1 MATHVHIVPG
11 SFTVPQFYI
20 PLRDAV
26 IAAGYEASIT
36 PLLSAG
42 KRDGHPPATM
52 EDDAQHIRKANEALL
67 KQGKDVVLVMHSYG
81 GIPGTESVEG
91 LLKTEREAGGK
102 AGGIIRLV
110 YLTALAPEVGRS
122 INDVMAPLMEKY
134 KDVSY
139 VKIEVCHHG
148 HWTIGSLHLTLDDKG
163 DYMSHEPE
171 LSAKYTFSDLPF
183 EDGLALAKQMPHHS
197 AISFNGKL
205 TYPAYKDVAV
215 SYITCTQDFCVPL
228 ELQRSMIQL
237 IEKESGRKVHVQ
249 ELASGHCP
257 MSSRPVDTA
266 KLIKTAVEQ
275 AVGMPDEKAKFIAPV
290 AEKSATTV

>member
-1 MATHVHIVPG
+1 
-11 SFTVPQFYI
+11 
-20 PLRDAV
+20 
-26 IAAGYEASIT
+26 
-36 PLLSAG
+36 
-42 KRDGHPPATM
+42 M

-91 LLKTEREAGGK
+91 LLKTEREAAGK

-122 INDVMAPLMEKY
+122 INEVMAPLMEKY

-139 VKIEVCHHG
+139 VKIER
-148 HWTIGSLHLTLDDKG
+148 
-163 DYMSHEPE
+163 DYMSHDPE

-249 ELASGHCP
+249 ELVSGHCP

-266 KLIKTAVEQ
+266 KLITTAVEQ
-275 AVGMPDEKAKFIAPV
+275 AVGIPDEKAKFIAPV

>member
-1 MATHVHIVPG
+1 MQKMATHVHIVPG
-11 SFTVPQFYI
+11 SFTVPRFYI

-91 LLKTEREAGGK
+91 LLKTEREAAGK

-139 VKIEVCHHG
+139 VKIE
-148 HWTIGSLHLTLDDKG
+148 G

-183 EDGLALAKQMPHHS
+183 ENGLALAKQMPHHS

-249 ELASGHCP
+249 ELVSGHCP

-266 KLIKTAVEQ
+266 KLITTAVEQ
-275 AVGMPDEKAKFIAPV
+275 AVGMPDDKAKFIAPA